1 MHLASVRKEALEN
14 AKAKIV
20 IVGCGE
26 WNPIVGYAGSS
37 NAYHPATNDVI
48 CAVELTGFEGPILA
62 DPSRNLYRM
71 LGMTEHMA
79 GTPAGVPKKSYL
91 TEGTISNIL
100 NSIWVTNPVDAI
112 SLQTDHPLLLERTA
126 EEPLHARQAG
136 KSLPAWG
143 RVDIRTQ

>member
-1 MHLASVRKEALEN
+1 MHLASVRNEALEH

-26 WNPIVGYAGSS
+26 WNPIAAYAGSS
-37 NAYHPATNDVI
+37 NTYHPAAKNDVI

-71 LGMTEHMA
+71 LGMMEHMA

-91 TEGTISNIL
+91 TGGTVSNIFS
-100 NSIWVTNPVDAI
+100 SIWVTNPVNAI
-112 SLQTDHPLLLERTA
+112 PLKIDHPLLLGSA
-126 EEPLHARQAG
+126 KGPLHDRQAG
-136 KSLPAWG
+136 KLLPAWG
-143 RVDIRTQ
+143 RVYIRIQ